1 MYKRGNIALT
11 NEAKQLTFRQVISFG
26 LLACLL
32 YGMTGGLRADI
43 GILLQP
49 LAVHTGLSYK
59 DVSLCIAVMQ
69 LAFGCTQPFFGLL
82 AARTS
87 NRLVLLLGVLL
98 MAGSLLGM
106 TFAHS
111 FAGLFLSLGIGFGIG
126 AGALAF
132 GLILTSAIYFAGRKN
147 AMMLAGMLNASAG
160 LCGFFLSPLLQQLLA
175 WKGVAGTLES
185 LLLPFA
191 LLLPIALFITSRD
204 SQKRGQ
210 ASLLQENK
218 SWKDVFRN
226 RTFRLLLAG
235 FSTCGFHMVIIESH
249 LFSQFISYGIPAQAA
264 SWVFSVYGL
273 ATILGALLSGYL
285 SSRMAKGK
293 LLGFYYGFRAMWMGF
308 YLFLLPKTF
317 WTGVLFAI
325 GLGFTGDATVSPTSG
340 LVHEHFFI
348 TQAATLMGVLFLG
361 HQMGAFA
368 SAWLG
373 GILVQQ
379 TGSYVALWT
388 LDMALCLFASIMSGK
403 IKGDA
408 A

>member
-1 MYKRGNIALT
+1 MA
-11 NEAKQLTFRQVISFG
+11 NEPKPLTFPQVISFG

-49 LAVHTGLSYK
+49 LAAHTGLAYQ
-59 DVSLCIAVMQ
+59 DVSFCIAVMQ
-69 LAFGCTQPFFGLL
+69 LIFGCTQPVFGLL

-106 TFAHS
+106 IFAHS

-126 AGALAF
+126 GGALAF
-132 GLILTSAIYFAGRKN
+132 GLILTSAIYFAGREN

-175 WKGVAGTLES
+175 QGGIATALES
-185 LLLPFA
+185 LLPPFA
-191 LLLPIALFITSRD
+191 LLLPIALFVTSRD
-204 SQKRGQ
+204 PRNETQ
-210 ASLLQENK
+210 AREAAPAA
-218 SWKDVFRN
+218 SWAQVFRN
-226 RTFRLLLAG
+226 RTFLLLLAG

-264 SWVFSVYGL
+264 SWAFSVYGL

-293 LLGFYYGFRAMWMGF
+293 LLGFYYGFRALWVGF

-317 WTGVLFAI
+317 WTCVLFAI

-340 LVHEHFFI
+340 LIHEHFSI
-348 TQAATLMGVLFLG
+348 TQAATLLGVLFLG

-388 LDMALCLFASIMSGK
+388 LDIALCLFASIMSGK
-403 IKGDA
+403 IKRA
-408 A
+408 AV

>member
-1 MYKRGNIALT
+1 MA
-11 NEAKQLTFRQVISFG
+11 NEPKPLTFPQVISFG

-49 LAVHTGLSYK
+49 LAAHTGLAYQ
-59 DVSLCIAVMQ
+59 DVSFCIAVMQ
-69 LAFGCTQPFFGLL
+69 LIFGCTQPVFGLL

-106 TFAHS
+106 IFAHS

-132 GLILTSAIYFAGRKN
+132 GLILTSAIYFAGREN

-175 WKGVAGTLES
+175 QGGIATALES
-185 LLLPFA
+185 LLPPFA
-191 LLLPIALFITSRD
+191 LLLPIALFVTSRD
-204 SQKRGQ
+204 PRNETQ
-210 ASLLQENK
+210 AREAAPAA
-218 SWKDVFRN
+218 SWAQVFRN
-226 RTFRLLLAG
+226 RTFLLLLAG
-235 FSTCGFHMVIIESH
+235 FSTCGFHMVIIDSH

-264 SWVFSVYGL
+264 SWAFSVYGL

-285 SSRMAKGK
+285 SSRIAKGK
-293 LLGFYYGFRAMWMGF
+293 LLESYYGFRAMWVGL

-340 LVHEHFFI
+340 LVHEHFSI

>member
-1 MYKRGNIALT
+1 MA
-11 NEAKQLTFRQVISFG
+11 NEPKPLTFPQVISFG

-49 LAVHTGLSYK
+49 LAAHTGLAYQ
-59 DVSLCIAVMQ
+59 DVSFCIAVMQ
-69 LAFGCTQPFFGLL
+69 LIFGCTQPVFGLL

-106 TFAHS
+106 IFAHS

-132 GLILTSAIYFAGRKN
+132 GLILTSAIYFAGREN

-175 WKGVAGTLES
+175 QGGIATALES
-185 LLLPFA
+185 LLPPFA
-191 LLLPIALFITSRD
+191 LLLPIALFVTSRD
-204 SQKRGQ
+204 PRNETQ
-210 ASLLQENK
+210 AREAAPAA
-218 SWKDVFRN
+218 SWAQVFRN
-226 RTFRLLLAG
+226 RTFLLLLAG
-235 FSTCGFHMVIIESH
+235 FSTYGFHMVIIESH

-264 SWVFSVYGL
+264 SWAFSVYGL

-285 SSRMAKGK
+285 SSRIAKGK
-293 LLGFYYGFRAMWMGF
+293 LLGSYYGFRAMWVGL

-340 LVHEHFFI
+340 LVHEHFSI